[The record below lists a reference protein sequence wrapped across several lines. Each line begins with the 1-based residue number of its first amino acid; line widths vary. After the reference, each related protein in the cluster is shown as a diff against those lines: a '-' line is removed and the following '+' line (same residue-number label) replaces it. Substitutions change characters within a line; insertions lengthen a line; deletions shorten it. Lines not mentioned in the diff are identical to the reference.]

1 MAAEKISNVVAT
13 ARYRAVGSVPSSGF
27 SGNSQAHSCQLQ
39 ASSSVGFLPGL
50 CGWKVHRYV
59 SPGAGRVPA
68 SAPEGSIGKF
78 TSQGIPPANKGFNRT
93 PVSSA
98 AAKPGEPSGG
108 AG

>member
-1 MAAEKISNVVAT
+1 LLVCS
-13 ARYRAVGSVPSSGF
+13 RVGIPS
-27 SGNSQAHSCQLQ
+27 
-39 ASSSVGFLPGL
+39 GL
-50 CGWKVHRYV
+50 CGWKAHRTV
-59 SPGAGRVPA
+59 SPGARRVPA
-68 SAPEGSIGKF
+68 AAPAGSIGKF